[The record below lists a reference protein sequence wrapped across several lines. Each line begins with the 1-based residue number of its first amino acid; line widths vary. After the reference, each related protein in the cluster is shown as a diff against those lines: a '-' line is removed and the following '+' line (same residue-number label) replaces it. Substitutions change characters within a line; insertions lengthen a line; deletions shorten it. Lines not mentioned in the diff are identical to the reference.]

1 MLPPSA
7 TSDARRLLATRALR
21 GFADG
26 LVSVLLADYLSR
38 LGLSPRAVG
47 AIVTG
52 TLLGSAALVI
62 AAGLLAHQMLRRRL
76 LLYASLLM
84 AATGVGFAGFST
96 FWPLLAVAIV
106 GTLNPSAGD
115 VSVFLPTETAVL
127 AQTVDA
133 THRTLLYAWYNVI
146 GTLFGAA
153 GALASGLPE
162 WLAHHFGT
170 RVLLAERAAFG
181 VYVAVAVAI
190 GLVYRRLSSG
200 AEVGPQAPAPPLL
213 RSRAVV
219 LRLAALFSLD
229 SFGGGF
235 AVQSLVV
242 LWLYRRFALSAP
254 VAGAVFA
261 AAGVLGAISQF
272 VSARIAARIGL
283 IRTMV
288 FTHLPSNVFLIL
300 CGLAPTAPLAIALLL
315 LRASLS
321 QMDVPARQSYVM
333 AVVPPEERAAASSIT
348 NVPRSLAA
356 AIPPLLTGWMLE
368 RSSVGWPLVTAGV
381 LKAIYDLLLWAVARE
396 TSEPRRAT

>member
-1 MLPPSA
+1 MLPASA
-7 TSDARRLLATRALR
+7 TPDARRLLFTRALR

-52 TLLGSAALVI
+52 TLLGSAALTI
-62 AAGLLAHQMLRRRL
+62 AVGLLAHQMLRRRL
-76 LLYASLLM
+76 LMLASLLM

-133 THRTLLYAWYNVI
+133 PHRTLLYAWYNVT

-153 GALASGLPE
+153 GALVSGLPE

-190 GLVYRRLSSG
+190 GIVYRGLSSG
-200 AEVGPQAPAPPLL
+200 AEVGPQPPAPPLR

-242 LWLYRRFALSAP
+242 LWLYRRFALSAQ

-261 AAGVLGAISQF
+261 AAGLLGAISQF
-272 VSARIAARIGL
+272 VSARIATRIGL

-300 CGLAPTAPLAIALLL
+300 CGLAPTAPIAIGLLL

-368 RSSVGWPLVTAGV
+368 RSSVGWPLVAAGV
-381 LKAIYDLLLWAVARE
+381 LKAIYDLLLWALARE
-396 TSEPRRAT
+396 T